1 MEFHGI
7 SLVAGGAAFIAN
19 MTFEPLAADPEGAGL
34 WQGRSWITGGFL
46 KYYDGT
52 KIVTVGQSSELTALS
67 EKVARVVTGAGLS
80 ADGSLAVG
88 AYAGTNYLTAATDL
102 VGADKA
108 LDTQLKTVA
117 DATVAA
123 QGDADKALLVLGT
136 DAALAITGSYLTTAE
151 DDVVKALT
159 KLDGSLK
166 AVADAKADI
175 TYVDDQITQVETR
188 SKTYTDNLVQ
198 GLRWKDPVKNMVAD
212 HTVIVDPVEGDRYI
226 NTTDG
231 KIYTK
236 TADAWSEYTPKDNDT
251 VINSYNDIAYTFD
264 ASDVDNSRW
273 VQSSGGANIINAGAG
288 LVRVDNVLN
297 VVASDDTI
305 VVEAD
310 SLKLGKVHA
319 GNLHADVVKAN
330 SGVVLG
336 ADGLALN
343 LGTGLS
349 LSAEGVVS
357 LDEAH
362 TDTLYAR
369 QDGAT
374 FTGAVVVP
382 APTEDTQAARL
393 ADVKTAVAGT
403 SFSFVA
409 ADAALEH
416 TVTHNLG
423 QKIVNVIVANAA
435 DSQIIPSKVTFV
447 DKNTVKV
454 TLAVAGIISVAVT
467 K

>member
-80 ADGSLAVG
+80 EDGSLAAD

-136 DAALAITGSYLTTAE
+136 DAALAITGNYLTAAA

-166 AVADAKADI
+166 TVADAKADTTYVDDQI
-175 TYVDDQITQVETR
+175 TQVETYVDDQITQVETR

-212 HTVIVDPVEGDRYI
+212 HTAVVDPVEGDRYI

-236 TADAWSEYTPKDNDT
+236 TAEAWSEYTPKDNDT
-251 VINSYNDIAYTFD
+251 VINSHNDIAYTFD
-264 ASDVDNSRW
+264 ASDSW

-288 LVRVDNVLN
+288 LTRADNVLN

-310 SLKLGKVHA
+310 SLKLGKVYA

-330 SGVVLG
+330 SGIVLG

-362 TDTLYAR
+362 
-369 QDGAT
+369 
-374 FTGAVVVP
+374 
-382 APTEDTQAARL
+382 
-393 ADVKTAVAGT
+393 T

-447 DKNTVKV
+447 DENTVKV